1 MKYLV
6 IVESPNKV
14 KTIQKYLGNDYE
26 VKASVGHIVKMLTNG
41 EQNLGINFQNWEPNY
56 KIEPSKKHIVD
67 ELKKD
72 AKKANIVYIATDP
85 DREGEAI
92 GDNLVEF
99 LDIKNK
105 YKRIKYNEI
114 TKEAILASINAP
126 TMIDEN
132 LVKAQK
138 SRRMLDRIIGFRLT
152 NLMTKKM
159 SNYPEKP
166 TAGRVQS
173 IALKLVVDREN
184 EIRNFVP
191 TYYSTIE
198 AKINDNISATYYNP
212 NGEFDNKEW
221 ISKNKVNGIMK
232 ELNGPLVVCD
242 IKISNKSDAKVSPLK
257 QSVLYKKADMS
268 SRSVQSSA
276 QKLYEGFGDGGL
288 ISYPRTDSTRLSE
301 NFLVRAREFI
311 ANKYGKE
318 YVAND
323 IKGFS
328 GDQDAHEAIRPT
340 DITLDPEMAK
350 NKYNLSTYD
359 YKVYSIIW
367 HTTMRAIMSVPKRE
381 IIRYELTN
389 NNHNFKLSSS
399 KITFDG
405 YLILAPKDQI
415 KEIPKYNVNDLID
428 VKEYVSIDHETKPP
442 ARYTDG
448 TLIEKLDDIKVGRP
462 STFATTVEKILD
474 RKFVVKE
481 GNSLKSTE
489 FGEAVIHKLIE
500 GFPNEI
506 TEDYTARVEA
516 DLDLIADGEID
527 YKHLMQSFWERFDD
541 SFKTAESTL
550 EKTILLD
557 RFVGEEC
564 PNCGSPLI
572 YKTAKKTKEEFISCS
587 RWPECTYSRSTKNK
601 PKRFGFLKKSLPKN
615 NN

>member
-26 VKASVGHIVKMLTNG
+26 VKASVGHIVKMMTGG
-41 EQNLGINFQNWEPNY
+41 EKNLGIDFEKWEPKY
-56 KIEPSKKHIVD
+56 KIEPEKKHIVA

-72 AKKANIVYIATDP
+72 ATKADIVYIATDP

-92 GDNLVEF
+92 GDNLVEY
-99 LDIKNK
+99 LDIKDK

-114 TKEAILASINAP
+114 TKDAILSSIKNP
-126 TMIDEN
+126 TIIDDN

-152 NLMTKKM
+152 NLMIKKM

-173 IALKLVVDREN
+173 IALKLVVDREK
-184 EIRNFVP
+184 EIRDFKP
-191 TYYSTIE
+191 ISYSTIE
-198 AKINDNISATYYNP
+198 AKINENISANYYNP
-212 NGEFDNKEW
+212 NGIFENKEW
-221 ISKNKVNGIMK
+221 VNREDTEKILS
-232 ELNGPLVVCD
+232 ELSGPLKVMD
-242 IKISNKSDAKVSPLK
+242 IKLTKKSDAKISPLK

-268 SRSVQSSA
+268 SKIVQSAA

-301 NFLVRAREFI
+301 TFLVKARSFI
-311 ANKYGKE
+311 KDKYGEE
-318 YVAND
+318 YVAKD

-328 GDQDAHEAIRPT
+328 GEQDAHEAIRPT
-340 DITLDPEMAK
+340 DISLDPEKAAK
-350 NKYNLSTYD
+350 KYSLSSYE

-367 HTTMRAIMSVPKRE
+367 YTTMKAIMSVPIRE
-381 IIRYELTN
+381 ILRYELEN
-389 NNHNFKLSSS
+389 NKHKFKLSSS
-399 KITFDG
+399 KVIFDG
-405 YLILAPKDQI
+405 YLILSQKDLE
-415 KEIPKYNVNDLID
+415 KELPKYNINDLID
-428 VKEYVSIDHETKPP
+428 VQKYLVFDHETKPP
-442 ARYTDG
+442 AHYTDG
-448 TLIEKLDDIKVGRP
+448 SLIEKLDEIKVGRP

-489 FGEAVIHKLIE
+489 FGEAVITKLIE

-506 TEDYTARVEA
+506 TEGYTARVEA
-516 DLDLIADGEID
+516 DLDLIAEGEID
-527 YKHLMQSFWERFDD
+527 YKHLMQSFWERFDN

-550 EKTILLD
+550 ERTVLLD
-557 RFVGEEC
+557 RFVGENC
-564 PNCGSPLI
+564 PQCNNPLI
-572 YKTAKKTKEEFISCS
+572 YKTSKKNKEEFISCS
-587 RWPECTYSRSTKNK
+587 TWPECTYTRSVKTYKNK
-601 PKRFGFLKKSLPKN
+601 RFSFLKKINKN
-615 NN
+615 K

>member
-14 KTIQKYLGNDYE
+14 KTIQKYLGSDYE
-26 VKASVGHIVKMLTNG
+26 VKASVGHIVKMMTGG
-41 EQNLGINFQNWEPNY
+41 EKNLGIDFENWEPKY
-56 KIEPSKKHIVD
+56 KIEPEKKHIVA

-72 AKKANIVYIATDP
+72 ASKADIVYIATDP

-92 GDNLVEF
+92 GDNLVEY

-114 TKEAILASINAP
+114 TKDAILSSIENP
-126 TMIDEN
+126 TTIDEN

-152 NLMTKKM
+152 NLMIKKM

-173 IALKLVVDREN
+173 IALKLVVDREK
-184 EIRNFVP
+184 EIREFQPVL
-191 TYYSTIE
+191 YSTIE
-198 AKINDNISATYYNP
+198 AKINENISAIYYNT
-212 NGEFDNKEW
+212 NSEFENKEW
-221 ISKNKVNGIMK
+221 IKREDAQKILS
-232 ELNGPLVVCD
+232 ELSGPLKVTD
-242 IKISNKSDAKVSPLK
+242 IKLTKKSDAKITPLK
-257 QSVLYKKADMS
+257 QSILYKKADMS
-268 SRSVQSSA
+268 SKAVQSAA

-301 NFLVRAREFI
+301 TFLVKARSFI
-311 ANKYGKE
+311 KNKYGE
-318 YVAND
+318 QYVAND

-340 DITLDPEMAK
+340 DISLDPEQAAK
-350 NKYNLSTYD
+350 KYQLSSYE

-367 HTTMRAIMSVPKRE
+367 YTTMRAIMSVPVRE
-381 IIRYELTN
+381 ILRYELEN
-389 NNHNFKLSSS
+389 NNHKFKLSSS
-399 KITFDG
+399 KVIFDG
-405 YLILAPKDQI
+405 YLILSQKDLE
-415 KEIPKYNVNDLID
+415 KELPKYNINDLVD
-428 VKEYVSIDHETKPP
+428 VQEYLAFDHETKPP
-442 ARYTDG
+442 AHYTDG
-448 TLIEKLDDIKVGRP
+448 SLIEKLDEIKVGRP

-489 FGEAVIHKLIE
+489 FGEAVITKLIE

-506 TEDYTARVEA
+506 TEGYTARVEA
-516 DLDLIADGEID
+516 DLDLIAEGEID

-550 EKTILLD
+550 ERTVLLD
-557 RFVGEEC
+557 RFLGENCPEC
-564 PNCGSPLI
+564 NNPLI
-572 YKTAKKTKEEFISCS
+572 YKTSKKNKEEFIACS
-587 RWPECTYSRSTKNK
+587 TWPQCKYTRSIKTYKNK
-601 PKRFGFLKKSLPKN
+601 RFSFLKKANKN
-615 NN
+615 K